1 MLTSQAKPNKKI
13 NFKVIKKKEKYSA
26 KKFQPNKPF

>member
-13 NFKVIKKKEKYSA
+13 NFKVIKKEKYSA
-26 KKFQPNKPF
+26 KKIQPNKPF